1 MAFFGLRPNKNI
13 RGRRFWVEDVP
24 RILRLSKKYPYEL
37 VVLEISEISLTN
49 QLDLI
54 EVLQPTISVL
64 TSLAKVHASDHA
76 EDDITLQMQSLIEH
90 SESVIYNADFS
101 SLKVVVDNHPR
112 VKSYGSARTAD
123 YRLIVAGVGIDQLS
137 NFVIR
142 HGMQDW
148 DVPSNQIGQ
157 HSGVA
162 YSAALAVT
170 DVLGGDIPDAI
181 AELKLLYPVRGRLN
195 PLRGIR
201 KSLIIDDCYN
211 ANAISM
217 GAALDTLAR
226 FPAPRIAVLGSMN
239 ELGDHSPR
247 EHRAVGRRVAQSADV
262 LIAIGEDSTRYL
274 APAAIQAG
282 MKPDQVHTF
291 ESARAA
297 GAYLKRHVAVSST
310 VMGKGSQDGVY
321 TEEALL
327 PLVVGRDKRRLI
339 RQTAF
344 WRAKK
349 DRFYANLQTRPTE

>member
-24 RILRLSKKYPYEL
+24 HILRLSKKYPHEL

-54 EVLQPTISVL
+54 DVLQPTVSVL

-76 EDDITLQMQSLIEH
+76 EDSITVQMQSLIGH
-90 SESVIYNADFS
+90 SQSVIYNADFP
-101 SLKVVVDNHPR
+101 SLKAVVENHPR
-112 VKSYGSARTAD
+112 VQSYGTAQAAD
-123 YRLIVAGVGIDQLS
+123 YRLMAAEVGSDQLS

-142 HGMQDW
+142 HDEQVW
-148 DVPSNQIGQ
+148 EVPSNQIGQ

-170 DVLGGDIPDAI
+170 DVLGGNISDAI
-181 AELKLLYPVRGRLN
+181 AELKLLNPVRGRLN

-201 KSLIIDDCYN
+201 KGLIIDDCYN

-217 GAALDTLAR
+217 SAALDTLAR

-239 ELGDHSPR
+239 ELGSHSAR
-247 EHRAVGRRVAQSADV
+247 EHRAVGKRVVQSADV
-262 LIAIGEDSTRYL
+262 LIAIGDESTRYL
-274 APAAIQAG
+274 APAAIRAG

-291 ESARAA
+291 KSARAA

-310 VMGKGSQDGVY
+310 VLGKGSQDGVY

-349 DRFYANLQTRPTE
+349 DRFYADLQTRPTE